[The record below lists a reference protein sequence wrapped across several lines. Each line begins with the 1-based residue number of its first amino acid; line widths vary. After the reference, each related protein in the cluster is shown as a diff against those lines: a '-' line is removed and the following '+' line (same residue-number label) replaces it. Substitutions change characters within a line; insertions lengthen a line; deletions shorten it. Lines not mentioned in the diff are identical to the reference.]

1 VRTWRAILWV
11 SGAAVFAVGL
21 AGLLRHARQTRPG
34 SWLTFLLGGLAVHDA
49 VLVPLVAAV
58 SWVLVRW
65 VPRAVRPVV
74 AGGLVVAGALVAI
87 SVPVV
92 GGYGRLAN
100 NPSILPSHHYG
111 RNLVLTLVVVAAL
124 TAALARAKAVRSR

>member
-1 VRTWRAILWV
+1 MRTWRAIFWV

-34 SWLTFLLGGLAVHDA
+34 SWLTFLVGGLVAHDA
-49 VLVPLVAAV
+49 VLVPTVAVV
-58 SWVLVRW
+58 SWALVRW
-65 VPRAVRPVV
+65 VPRSVRPLVM
-74 AGGLVVAGALVAI
+74 GGLVVAASLIAI

-100 NPSILPSHHYG
+100 NPSILPSHHYA
-111 RNLVLTLVVVAAL
+111 RNLIVALAVVVGV
-124 TAALARAKAVRSR
+124 TAALARAKAVRGR